1 MPENEPCR
9 ALETPHFSRFYA
21 NSLSRPL
28 SSFRLGGST
37 GGTPRHPVSLALTYW
52 AFEALAFVRR
62 RGEELGLK
70 PHLGQVGRV
79 FDDLGKFDGSCIS
92 HPPSFAYLRNH
103 PHQLWME
110 V

>member
-52 AFEALAFVRR
+52 AFETLAFIRR

-79 FDDLGKFDGSCIS
+79 FDDLGKFDG
-92 HPPSFAYLRNH
+92 
-103 PHQLWME
+103 
-110 V
+110 